1 MKRDPL
7 NELLMVNYAGN
18 LSIRGDWEEGRAL
31 MRDVLQLHPD
41 STMLLRS
48 LAKMELVNGNLVEG
62 WKLANR
68 AYQLEPNNP
77 EEIAALARTWMM
89 LGDTEKAEALV
100 LKGLGTSDQNANLL
114 ITHLMTLLAAHRY
127 EDAEALVREMMQQM
141 GDELPEYLQRRF
153 NFQLGLIAMVR
164 GDYHEARPLLTSAIK
179 DEDQQAYSGDD
190 VWVVTLAALASE
202 RVGATEEAQ
211 ELLESAE
218 RIIQRGRLNGV
229 DDSGIYYSEAV
240 LLSMRSQ
247 PDRAMEKL
255 LEAYDRGFREQ
266 WMLEIDGRLEPLRGQ
281 PEFTDLMDR
290 IREDLSRAR
299 IEIDSLTVAFL

>member
-1 MKRDPL
+1 M
-7 NELLMVNYAGN
+7 N
-18 LSIRGDWEEGRAL
+18 
-31 MRDVLQLHPD
+31 
-41 STMLLRS
+41 
-48 LAKMELVNGNLVEG
+48 
-62 WKLANR
+62 
-68 AYQLEPNNP
+68 
-77 EEIAALARTWMM
+77 
-89 LGDTEKAEALV
+89 
-100 LKGLGTSDQNANLL
+100 QNANLL

-153 NFQLGLIAMVR
+153 NFQLGLIAMGR

-255 LEAYDRGFREQ
+255 LEAYDRGFREH
-266 WMLEIDGRLEPLRGQ
+266 WVLEIDGRLEPLRGQ